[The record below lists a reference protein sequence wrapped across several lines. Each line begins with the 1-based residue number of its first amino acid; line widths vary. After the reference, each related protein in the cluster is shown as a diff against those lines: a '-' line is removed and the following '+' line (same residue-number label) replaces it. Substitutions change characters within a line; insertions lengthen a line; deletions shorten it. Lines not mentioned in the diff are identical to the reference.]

1 MSFLTARMVSVCIAT
16 YNGENYIYQQLESIL
31 KQIGDGDEVII
42 SDDSST
48 DRTLEIITSFDDNRI
63 KIFSNQKFKS
73 PIFNFEN
80 ALNHAQGDIIF
91 LSDQDDIWHENKVE
105 KMINSLQ
112 EADMAVCDCVFID
125 DNAEVIVESYFDIAK
140 SSPGV
145 IRNLRKNTYFG
156 CCMAFRRKILKKALP
171 FPKDIPMHD
180 IWLGF
185 VSDMFFKSVFL
196 NEKLTYYRKHNNNA
210 SIASDVVSN
219 LSLVTKLKFRINIIK
234 YLPVLILR

>member
-1 MSFLTARMVSVCIAT
+1 MISVCIAT

-31 KQIGDGDEVII
+31 KQIGDSDEVII
-42 SDDSST
+42 SDDTST
-48 DRTLEIITSFDDNRI
+48 DRTLDIVTSFDDKRI
-63 KIFSNQKFKS
+63 KIFRNQKFKS

-80 ALNHAQGDIIF
+80 ALNHAKGSIIF

-105 KMINSLQ
+105 RMINALD

-125 DNAEVIVESYFDIAK
+125 DSGDVIVESYFELVK
-140 SSPGV
+140 SSSGV

-156 CCMAFRRKILKKALP
+156 CCMAFKKDILKKALP

-185 VSDMFFKSVFL
+185 VSDMFFKTVFL

-219 LSLVTKLKFRINIIK
+219 LSLVTKLKFRVNIVK
-234 YLPVLILR
+234 YLPALILR